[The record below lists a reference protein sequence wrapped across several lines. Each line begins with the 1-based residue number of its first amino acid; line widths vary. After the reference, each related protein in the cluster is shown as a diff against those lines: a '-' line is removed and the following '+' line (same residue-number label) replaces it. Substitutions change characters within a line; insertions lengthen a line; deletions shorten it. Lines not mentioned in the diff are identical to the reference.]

1 MRWLYL
7 LSLLFAV
14 MSVLPLIVLVM
25 RTEKS
30 DKKNIRII
38 YAAQFNSIAELEQQI
53 REIWWEAHFHGDA
66 SADSVLVV
74 TDGKMS
80 KKLCKRLMNELPALM
95 IKDEKKLTDFLRNEK
110 NGQEKLYRAQRKR

>member
-14 MSVLPLIVLVM
+14 LSVLPLIVLVM

-30 DKKNIRII
+30 GKKNIRII
-38 YAAQFNSIAELEQQI
+38 HAARYNSLSELEQQI
-53 REIWWEAHFHGDA
+53 REIWWEAHFDGDA

-74 TDGKMS
+74 TDS
-80 KKLCKRLMNELPALM
+80 KKSKKVCRKLRTELPSLI

-110 NGQEKLYRAQRKR
+110 NGQEKLHRAQR